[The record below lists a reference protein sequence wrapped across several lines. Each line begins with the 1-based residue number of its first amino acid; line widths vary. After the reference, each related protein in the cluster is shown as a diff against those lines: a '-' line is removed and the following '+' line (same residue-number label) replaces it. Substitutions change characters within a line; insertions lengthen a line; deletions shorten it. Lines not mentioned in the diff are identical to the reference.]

1 MLVLN
6 RQGQEVCM
14 AHTKKLEDMIL
25 KHLEFYK
32 SKHSNFNYT
41 SKDVSDIVDFI
52 KVASKSLKKVTAKR

>member
-1 MLVLN
+1 
-6 RQGQEVCM
+6 M

-32 SKHSNFNYT
+32 SKHNNFNYT

>member
-1 MLVLN
+1 
-6 RQGQEVCM
+6 M
-14 AHTKKLEDMIL
+14 AHTKKLEEMIL

-41 SKDVSDIVDFI
+41 SKDVSDIADFI